1 MERMKILFYGT
12 DRSST
17 ENHTIEAYVNSFEE
31 IFIQI
36 QDTDT
41 MDSYPYNGQAI
52 CLNRETAIKLVKE
65 LKKAIG
71 QLN

>member
-12 DRSST
+12 DRSQT
-17 ENHTIEAYVNSFEE
+17 ENHTIKTFANSFDE
-31 IFIQI
+31 IFIEI
-36 QDTDT
+36 NNEN
-41 MDSYPYNGQAI
+41 SYNGLNSQFI

-65 LKKAIG
+65 LKKSIG

>member
-12 DRSST
+12 DRSHT
-17 ENHTIEAYVNSFEE
+17 VNHTIETYVNSFEE

-36 QDTDT
+36 QDTET
-41 MDSYPYNGQAI
+41 MDNFPYNGQVI

-65 LKKAIG
+65 LKRCIG